1 MAAGSFLDGQGS
13 GVALSVNGDVVQEVI
28 VGLLEVLTGKR
39 PSGFLS
45 DESTLN
51 RSQNH
56 ADGRLGS
63 QNFQEIGVGNQ

>member
-13 GVALSVNGDVVQEVI
+13 GVALSVDGDVVQEII
-28 VGLLEVLTGKR
+28 VGLWEVLSGKR

-45 DESTLN
+45 DESALN